1 MTVTYYLR
9 IPDLLANWRWKG
21 RISSLGEEVA
31 AEGNAWFRSF
41 TPFEPKSQHAFD
53 LCNFGLFAGLLLPD
67 APREHLRTGLDLL
80 NLFFIIDEYTDV
92 QPGHVVRDMMGA
104 CIDAIRN
111 PTKARP
117 EGEIILAEM
126 VRQFWERALTFVTP
140 LGAQWFV
147 ECFTEYLRSVVEVA
161 EWRDR
166 GSPQLTLE
174 EYVTIRLKD
183 VGVLPTQ
190 AIGGLY
196 LSLPEDVYS
205 HPAVCEAMRIGCEL
219 TMIDN
224 DLTSYNREQATGI
237 GGFNLVTVVMHT
249 FDLTLDGAVQWLEKR
264 SDELTESFYAHLKA
278 VPSFG
283 PEIDAQ
289 LKMYLDHVGN
299 VRRAVWDWSFA
310 SGRYFGDRGSEYART
325 GLVPLLPKKAQSCED
340 SIKVLM
346 MEEELAKFQDG
357 LRIGR

>member
-1 MTVTYYLR
+1 MTILSYLPM
-9 IPDLLANWRWKG
+9 PDLLAHWQWKG
-21 RISSLGEEVA
+21 RLNPQREEVT

-41 TPFEPKSQHAFD
+41 TPFNPKSQHAFD
-53 LCNFGLFAGLLLPD
+53 LCNFGLFSGLLLPD

-92 QPGHVVRDMMGA
+92 QPSHVVREMMGA

-111 PTKARP
+111 PTKPRP
-117 EGEIILAEM
+117 EGEVILAEM
-126 VRQFWERALTFVTP
+126 VRQFWERALSFATP
-140 LGAQWFV
+140 LGAEWFV
-147 ECFTEYLRSVVEVA
+147 EVFTEYLSSVVEVA

-166 GSPQLTLE
+166 GSPELTLE
-174 EYVTIRLKD
+174 EYVAIRIKD

-190 AIGGLY
+190 AVGGLY
-196 LSLPEDVYS
+196 FSIPEAVFS
-205 HPAVCEAMRIGCEL
+205 NPTVCEAMRIGCEL

-249 FDLTLDGAVQWLEKR
+249 FELSLDGAVRWLEKR
-264 SDELTESFYAHLKA
+264 NDELTASFDAHLAA
-278 VPSFG
+278 VPSFS

-289 LKMYLDHVGN
+289 LQMYLDHVGN

-310 SGRYFGDRGSEYART
+310 SGRYFGDRGPEYLRT
-325 GLVPLLPKKAQSCED
+325 GLVPLLPRKGQVCED
-340 SIKVLM
+340 SIKVFS
-346 MEEELAKFQDG
+346 MEEELAK
-357 LRIGR
+357 L